1 MPTQKWSRRGGKSVS
16 TAINQQDDFRNL
28 QGGTDDLD
36 KLITWL
42 EDFDMQ
48 CNFLLLLDYKRN
60 IGIVNLNGL
69 SQLWLSLRM
78 CETLFSLIWV
88 AKGGFFIATSFS
100 ICHVVNVTVTRNV
113 EGSKYILHV
122 WLECRRK
129 L

>member
-1 MPTQKWSRRGGKSVS
+1 MPPRKRSRRGGKSVS
-16 TAINQQDDFRNL
+16 TAINQQDDFGNL
-28 QGGTDDLD
+28 QGGTANLD

-60 IGIVNLNGL
+60 ISIVNLNCL
-69 SQLWLSLRM
+69 SQLWLSFGM

-88 AKGGFFIATSFS
+88 AKGGFFIGTSFS
-100 ICHVVNVTVTRNV
+100 ICHVVNGTLTRNV